1 MIRRVKPAND
11 IMTNTTKNTPP
22 KGFSTSVHALFQS
35 PKFTIPEP
43 EPLTA
48 PAVPEVKLSSE
59 RIKTGTPAMDH
70 LPDQLRLVRYN
81 RPEESEVEELLPYRY
96 PIYDELWDLSYLN
109 NWKPESVSM
118 REDVACWKAAQGSD
132 KYIDANTRHMIL
144 TNLSFFGTAE
154 QLIGD
159 NALSGLSYYVT
170 MPEVRNQLLRM
181 GFEESI
187 HSRTFA
193 WIIKN
198 LGLSTK
204 EIYQAHKTNPVIEMK
219 DRFMKDATQ
228 ALNNRAIDMA
238 TKEGRRTFMEALLA
252 QMIMEGVLFYGGF
265 AMNLS
270 LRERGLM
277 PGIGQQYAY
286 VMRDESLHLI
296 LMREMFNH
304 FKDSEWKDLWTEE
317 FKEFTRTKFREAV
330 DIEEAY
336 ARYALCEDRGGVP
349 GLRVDEFIMYSKYLT
364 NRRLK
369 FIDLA
374 PIFPDVGNP
383 FPWLEKVADLPKDE
397 NFFESHKTEYSD
409 QSGESLFD

>member
-1 MIRRVKPAND
+1 
-11 IMTNTTKNTPP
+11 MTN
-22 KGFSTSVHALFQS
+22 
-35 PKFTIPEP
+35 IPETTP
-43 EPLTA
+43 DGFNTNARNLFVTPAFTLPTMAVEEPKA
-48 PAVPEVKLSSE
+48 APEVKLDFSS
-59 RIKTGTPAMDH
+59 IKTGTPAVNH
-70 LPDQLRLVRYN
+70 LPEHLRLVRFDK
-81 RPEESEVEELLPYRY
+81 PEDGEVEELLPYRY
-96 PIYDELWDLSYLN
+96 PIYDELWEASYLN
-109 NWKPESVSM
+109 NWKPESISM
-118 REDVACWKAAQGSD
+118 REDIACWKASQGSD
-132 KYIDANTRHMIL
+132 KYLDANTRHMVL

-159 NALSGLSYYVT
+159 NALNGLSYYIT

-193 WIIKN
+193 WIVKN

-204 EIYQAHKTNPVIEMK
+204 EIYQAHKNNPVIEKK
-219 DRFMKDATQ
+219 DRFMKEATL
-228 ALNNRAIDMA
+228 ALSNRSINMA
-238 TKEGRRTFMEALLA
+238 TREGRRTFMEALLA

-304 FKDSEWKDLWTEE
+304 FKDLEWKDLWTEE
-317 FKEFTRTKFREAV
+317 FKEFTRDKFREAV
-330 DIEEAY
+330 GIETDY
-336 ARYALCEDRGGVP
+336 ARYSLCGDRGGVP
-349 GLRVDEFIMYSKYLT
+349 GLREEDFILYSKYLA

-369 FIDLA
+369 FIDLD
-374 PIFPDVGNP
+374 PIFPETPNP

-409 QSGESLFD
+409 QAGSSLFDD